1 LRCAWR
7 GDFFKEG
14 RSPDPHGS
22 KKPPLL
28 GKAVKILLLQLK
40 RIGDLILTTPAI
52 AALRQAYPDAHVTLA
67 VSNECVDL
75 LPAISNVDR
84 VLIVR
89 RNLRDVA
96 TVSSIVGKKFDYCVD
111 FTRNDRSALL
121 TLLSGAR
128 KRVASYRV
136 REQSKTRA
144 RVYTDLV
151 GVRVR
156 DMHTIDYNLALL
168 ESLGVRAAS
177 SAPQLDLPRMAL
189 EKADR
194 LRRDWKITRPY
205 VIFHPG
211 SARREKLWD
220 AARWAEVIEHF
231 GQNNE
236 FEVVLTSGPSANDL
250 AHIAAITHRAQQKFI
265 DLSGKTD
272 LLTLAAL
279 IGQAQLLVTV
289 DSAPVHFAA
298 ARHTPQVI
306 LFGPTN
312 PFHWRPTHSPALIL
326 HGKSGVPVTDF
337 APVRPR
343 FPMSE
348 ISTDAVINAM
358 DLLLPRRA
366 AAHIS

>member
-1 LRCAWR
+1 M
-7 GDFFKEG
+7 
-14 RSPDPHGS
+14 
-22 KKPPLL
+22 
-28 GKAVKILLLQLK
+28 KILLLQLK

-52 AALRQAYPDAHVTLA
+52 AALRKNYPDAHITLA
-67 VSNECVDL
+67 VSNECAEL

-84 VLIVR
+84 VLIAR

-96 TVSSIVGKKFDYCVD
+96 MVSSVAGKRFDYCID
-111 FTRNDRSALL
+111 FTRNDRSAFL

-128 KRVASYRV
+128 RRIASYRV

-144 RVYTDLV
+144 RVYTNLV

-168 ESLGVRAAS
+168 EPLGIRAVS
-177 SAPQLDLPRMAL
+177 SAPQLDLPQTSL

-194 LRRDWKITRPY
+194 LRRDWSITRPY
-205 VIFHPG
+205 VVLHPG

-220 AARWAEVIEHF
+220 PARWAEIIDHF
-231 GQNNE
+231 HEDDE
-236 FEVVLTSGPSANDL
+236 FDFVLTSGPSADEQ
-250 AHIAAITHRAQQKFI
+250 AHITEITKRTRHKI
-265 DLSGKTD
+265 TNLSGRTD

-279 IGQAQLLVTV
+279 IGQAQLLVTA

-298 ARHTPQVI
+298 ATHTRQVI

-326 HGKSGVPVTDF
+326 HGKSGGPVTQF

-348 ISTDAVINAM
+348 ISTEAVISAM

-366 AAHIS
+366 AAHTS

>member
-1 LRCAWR
+1 M
-7 GDFFKEG
+7 
-14 RSPDPHGS
+14 
-22 KKPPLL
+22 
-28 GKAVKILLLQLK
+28 KILLLQLK

-52 AALRQAYPDAHVTLA
+52 AALRKTYPDAYITLA
-67 VSNECVDL
+67 ISNECSEL
-75 LPAISNVDR
+75 LPAISNVDH
-84 VLIVR
+84 VLIAR

-96 TVSSIVGKKFDYCVD
+96 MVSSVAGKRFDYCID
-111 FTRNDRSALL
+111 FTRNDRSAFL
-121 TLLSGAR
+121 TLVSGAR
-128 KRVASYRV
+128 RRVASYRV

-144 RVYTDLV
+144 RLYTDLV

-156 DMHTIDYNLALL
+156 DMHTIDYNLALV
-168 ESLGVRAAS
+168 EPLGVRGGS
-177 SAPQLDLPRMAL
+177 SAPQLDLPRTAC

-205 VIFHPG
+205 VILHPG
-211 SARREKLWD
+211 SARREKLWN

-231 GQNNE
+231 GETNE
-236 FEVVLTSGPSANDL
+236 FDLVLTSGPSVDEQM
-250 AHIAAITHRAQQKFI
+250 HIAEIAKRTRQRFVN
-265 DLSGKTD
+265 LSGKTD
-272 LLTLAAL
+272 LLALAAL

-298 ARHTPQVI
+298 CTHTPQVI

-326 HGKSGVPVTDF
+326 HGKSAGPVAEF

-348 ISTDAVINAM
+348 ISTAAVISAM

-366 AAHIS
+366 AVHSS

>member
-1 LRCAWR
+1 
-7 GDFFKEG
+7 
-14 RSPDPHGS
+14 
-22 KKPPLL
+22 
-28 GKAVKILLLQLK
+28 VKILLLQLK

-52 AALRQAYPDAHVTLA
+52 AALRKNHPDAHITLA
-67 VSNECVDL
+67 VSNDCAEL

-84 VLIVR
+84 VLIAR
-89 RNLRDVA
+89 RNLGDLAMLPYVA
-96 TVSSIVGKKFDYCVD
+96 AKRFDYCID
-111 FTRNDRSALL
+111 FTRNDRSAVL
-121 TLLSGAR
+121 TLLSRAR

-136 REQSKTRA
+136 RDQSKLRA
-144 RVYTDLV
+144 RLYTDLV
-151 GVRVR
+151 GVRLR

-168 ESLGVRAAS
+168 EPLGIRAAS
-177 SAPQLDLPRMAL
+177 SAPQLDLPRPVR
-189 EKADR
+189 EKADG

-205 VIFHPG
+205 VILHSG

-220 AARWAEVIEHF
+220 AARWAEVINHF
-231 GQNNE
+231 GQNKE
-236 FEVVLTSGPSANDL
+236 FELVLTSGPSVDEQ
-250 AHIAAITHRAQQKFI
+250 AHIASITRRSRQKFI

-298 ARHTPQVI
+298 TTGTPQVI

-312 PFHWRPTHSPALIL
+312 PFHWRPTDSPALIL
-326 HGKSGVPVTDF
+326 QGKSGAPVTEF

-348 ISTDAVINAM
+348 ISTEAVISAM
-358 DLLLPRRA
+358 DSLLPRRA
-366 AAHIS
+366 AAHSS

>member
-1 LRCAWR
+1 
-7 GDFFKEG
+7 
-14 RSPDPHGS
+14 
-22 KKPPLL
+22 
-28 GKAVKILLLQLK
+28 VKILLLQIK

-52 AALRQAYPDAHVTLA
+52 AALRKKYPDAHITLA
-67 VSNECVDL
+67 VSNECAEL

-84 VLIVR
+84 VLIAR

-96 TVSSIVGKKFDYCVD
+96 LVSSVAGKRFDYCID
-111 FTRNDRSALL
+111 FTRNDRSAFL
-121 TLLSGAR
+121 TLLSGAQR
-128 KRVASYRV
+128 RVASYRV

-144 RVYTDLV
+144 RVYTDFV

-168 ESLGVRAAS
+168 EPLGVHAAH
-177 SAPQLDLPRMAL
+177 SAPQLDLPRTAR
-189 EKADR
+189 EKADA
-194 LRRDWKITRPY
+194 LRRDWRIAQPY
-205 VIFHPG
+205 VILHPG
-211 SARREKLWD
+211 SARREKLWNT
-220 AARWAEVIEHF
+220 ARWAEVIDYF
-231 GQNNE
+231 RQNNE
-236 FEVVLTSGPSANDL
+236 FEIVLTSGPSVDEQAQ
-250 AHIAAITHRAQQKFI
+250 IKAITKCTRQKFI

-298 ARHTPQVI
+298 STGTPQVI

-312 PFHWRPTHSPALIL
+312 PFHWRPTDSSALIL
-326 HGKSGVPVTDF
+326 HGKSRAPVSEF

-348 ISTDAVINAM
+348 ISTEAVISAM
-358 DLLLPRRA
+358 DSLLSFRA
-366 AAHIS
+366 AAQTS

>member
-1 LRCAWR
+1 M
-7 GDFFKEG
+7 
-14 RSPDPHGS
+14 
-22 KKPPLL
+22 
-28 GKAVKILLLQLK
+28 KILLLQLK

-52 AALRQAYPDAHVTLA
+52 AALRKNYPDAYITLA
-67 VSNECVDL
+67 VSNECSEL
-75 LPAISNVDR
+75 LPAISNVDH
-84 VLIVR
+84 VLIAR

-96 TVSSIVGKKFDYCVD
+96 MVSSVAGKRFDYCID
-111 FTRNDRSALL
+111 FTRNDRSAFL
-121 TLLSGAR
+121 TLVSGAQR
-128 KRVASYRV
+128 RVASYRV

-144 RVYTDLV
+144 RLYTDLV

-156 DMHTIDYNLALL
+156 DMHTIDYNLALV
-168 ESLGVRAAS
+168 EPLGVRGGS
-177 SAPQLDLPRMAL
+177 SAPQLDLPRTAR

-205 VIFHPG
+205 VILHPG
-211 SARREKLWD
+211 SARREKLWN

-231 GQNNE
+231 GENNE
-236 FEVVLTSGPSANDL
+236 SDLVLTSGPSVDEQT
-250 AHIAAITHRAQQKFI
+250 HIAEIAKRTRQRFVN
-265 DLSGKTD
+265 LSGKTD
-272 LLTLAAL
+272 LLSLAAL

-298 ARHTPQVI
+298 CTHTPQVI

-326 HGKSGVPVTDF
+326 HGKSGVPVTEF

-348 ISTDAVINAM
+348 ISTEAVISAM
-358 DLLLPRRA
+358 NSLLPRRA
-366 AAHIS
+366 AAHSS

>member
-1 LRCAWR
+1 M
-7 GDFFKEG
+7 
-14 RSPDPHGS
+14 
-22 KKPPLL
+22 
-28 GKAVKILLLQLK
+28 KILLLQLK

-52 AALRQAYPDAHVTLA
+52 GALRDKYPDAHITLA
-67 VSNECVDL
+67 VSNECAEL

-84 VLIVR
+84 VLIAR

-96 TVSSIVGKKFDYCVD
+96 MVSSVAGKKFDYCID
-111 FTRNDRSALL
+111 FTRNDRSAFL

-128 KRVASYRV
+128 RRVASYRV

-144 RVYTDLV
+144 RLYTDLI

-168 ESLGVRAAS
+168 EPLGVRAAS
-177 SAPQLDLPRMAL
+177 SAPQLELPRAAR
-189 EKADR
+189 EKADS
-194 LRRDWKITRPY
+194 LRREWKITRPF

-211 SARREKLWD
+211 SARPEKLWD
-220 AARWAEVIEHF
+220 AARWARVIDHF
-231 GQNNE
+231 SQDNE
-236 FEVVLTSGPSANDL
+236 FDLVLTSGPAVHEQS
-250 AHIAAITHRAQQKFI
+250 HIAAITDRTRQKFI

-279 IGQAQLLVTV
+279 VGQAQLLVTV

-298 ARHTPQVI
+298 ASHTPQMI

-312 PFHWRPTHSPALIL
+312 PFHWRPTDSPALIL
-326 HGKSGVPVTDF
+326 HGKSGVPVTEF
-337 APVRPR
+337 VPVRPR

-348 ISTDAVINAM
+348 ISTEAVISAM
-358 DLLLPRRA
+358 DSLLPRRA
-366 AAHIS
+366 AAHSS